1 MALFEIAV
9 IFVISWWLVF
19 FVTLPWGIHVPDE
32 HEPGHATS
40 APEKPRLWIKATV
53 TTVISGSITGA
64 IVWAA
69 ENDLF
74 SFREMVQ

>member
-1 MALFEIAV
+1 MGIFSITV
-9 IFVISWWLVF
+9 IFIISWWLIF
-19 FVTLPWGIHVPDE
+19 FVTLPWGIHVPE
-32 HEPGHATS
+32 KQEPGHATS
-40 APEKPRLWIKATV
+40 APAKPHLLIKAVV